1 MLNAGITS
9 KLEIRMWFFGE
20 TENQAKAALQ
30 KVEDEKKQ
38 SMETNIMAQA
48 ELGQVGQGQDFSGN
62 NNNPDAAKD
71 PTKKNSAL
79 NEQKNTK

>member
-1 MLNAGITS
+1 
-9 KLEIRMWFFGE
+9 MWYFGE

-48 ELGQVGQGQDFSGN
+48 ELGQVGQGKDFSGD
-62 NNNPDAAKD
+62 NNNPKVDEQ
-71 PTKKNSAL
+71 TKKEATG
-79 NEQKNTK
+79 EDKNAKKSSQNG